1 MNKIDKNSIE
11 KKLKYIVFYI
21 EDKVMRERIIENEK
35 EAYEFTASK
44 NGSIAPI
51 YI

>member
-1 MNKIDKNSIE
+1 MKKIDKNSIE
-11 KKLKYIVFYI
+11 KSLKYIVFYI

-35 EAYEFTASK
+35 EAYEFVSAK